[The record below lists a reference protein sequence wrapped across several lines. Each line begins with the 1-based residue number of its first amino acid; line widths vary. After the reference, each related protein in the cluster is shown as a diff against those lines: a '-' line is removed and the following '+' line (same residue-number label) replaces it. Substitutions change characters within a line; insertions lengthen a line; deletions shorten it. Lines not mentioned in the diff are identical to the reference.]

1 MSKKNN
7 EYKDLA
13 QSILKQ
19 VGGPA
24 NIVSVTHCMTR
35 LRFNLKDASLPNDER
50 IKNILGVLGV
60 VRAGGQYQIIIG
72 QTVPKVYQALL
83 ELGDGKISGS
93 APINENLDTNKPKE
107 KMTFKRGFNIVLNK
121 VAGSL
126 TPTIPILIAAA
137 MFKMMAAVC
146 GPTML
151 NITPISSD
159 LYKVFTLVGDAGF
172 YFFPIFLGYTSAKQ
186 FKTSPM
192 LGMLMGAILLDPNL
206 VKIVAAG
213 KPFNVYGIPMA
224 LTNYGNTLIPILLTV
239 WIMSYV
245 EKFFKKYVP
254 DALSTVFTPTLTVA
268 VMLPLALCVLGPL
281 GGFLGD
287 YICNG
292 LISFGKLGGI
302 WSILAIAII
311 GAVWEILVLSGMHL
325 VIISTMT
332 LLFAQGGHDNFATLG
347 AVAASMACAG
357 MALGVALKI
366 NGKQNKALVWGY
378 FISNIIGGVT
388 EPALYG
394 LAIRYKRPFIGMMIG
409 GFAGA
414 LYAGIAHVTAYVMV
428 PVANFLAITT
438 YVGGSTANLINGI
451 LSGVIA
457 LVVAATATYIIG
469 VEPQNKIEVLN
480 KKKVEE

>member
-1 MSKKNN
+1 MSKDNYNN
-7 EYKDLA
+7 LA
-13 QSILKQ
+13 REILQ
-19 VGGPA
+19 AVGGIN
-24 NIVSVTHCMTR
+24 NISSVTHCMTR
-35 LRFNLKDASLPNDER
+35 LRFTLKDSSIPKDDEVKK
-50 IKNILGVLGV
+50 IEGVLGV

-72 QTVPKVYQALL
+72 QIVPKVYETLL
-83 ELGDGKISGS
+83 KLGNGKIAGS
-93 APINENLDTNKPKE
+93 APIDENLDANAQKE

-126 TPTIPILIAAA
+126 TPTIPILITAA
-137 MFKMMAAVC
+137 MFKMLAAIC

-151 NITPISSD
+151 NITPTSSD
-159 LYKVFTLVGDAGF
+159 LYKLFTLVGDAGF
-172 YFFPIFLGYTSAKQ
+172 YFFPVFLGYTSAKQ

-206 VKIVAAG
+206 VKIVTAG
-213 KPFNVYGIPMA
+213 KPFTVYGIPMA
-224 LTNYGNTLIPILLTV
+224 LTNYGNTLIPILLSV

-245 EKFFKKYVP
+245 ERFFKKYVP
-254 DALSTVFTPTLTVA
+254 TSLSTVFVPTLTIA
-268 VMLPLALCVLGPL
+268 VMIPITLCVLGPL

-292 LISFGKLGGI
+292 LLAYGKLGGV

-311 GAVWEILVLSGMHL
+311 GAVWEILVISGMHL

-357 MALGVALKI
+357 MALGAALRIK
-366 NGKQNKALVWGY
+366 GKKNKTLVWGY

-388 EPALYG
+388 EPSLYG
-394 LAIRYKRPFIGMMIG
+394 LALRYKRPFLGMMIG

-414 LYAGIAHVTAYVMV
+414 LYAGITHVTAYVMV
-428 PVANFLAITT
+428 PVANFLALTA
-438 YVGGSTANLINGI
+438 YVGGSTANIVNGI
-451 LSGVIA
+451 ISGVIA
-457 LVVAATATYIIG
+457 LIVAAVATYIIG
-469 VEPQNKIEVLN
+469 FGK
-480 KKKVEE
+480 EEEIN

>member
-1 MSKKNN
+1 MSKDNYNN
-7 EYKDLA
+7 LA
-13 QSILKQ
+13 REILQ
-19 VGGPA
+19 AVGGIN
-24 NIVSVTHCMTR
+24 NISSVTHCMTR
-35 LRFNLKDASLPNDER
+35 LRFTLKDSSIPKDDEVKK
-50 IKNILGVLGV
+50 IEGVLGV

-72 QTVPKVYQALL
+72 QIVPKVYETLL
-83 ELGDGKISGS
+83 KLGNGKIAGS
-93 APINENLDTNKPKE
+93 APIDENLDANAQKE

-126 TPTIPILIAAA
+126 TPTIPILITAA
-137 MFKMMAAVC
+137 MFKMLAAIC

-151 NITPISSD
+151 NITPTSSD
-159 LYKVFTLVGDAGF
+159 LYKLFTLVGDAGF
-172 YFFPIFLGYTSAKQ
+172 YFFPVFLGYTSAKQ

-206 VKIVAAG
+206 VKIVTAG
-213 KPFNVYGIPMA
+213 KPFTVYGIPMA
-224 LTNYGNTLIPILLTV
+224 LTNYGNTLIPILLSV

-245 EKFFKKYVP
+245 ERFFKKYVP
-254 DALSTVFTPTLTVA
+254 TSLSTVFVPTLTIA
-268 VMLPLALCVLGPL
+268 VMIPITLCVLGPL

-292 LISFGKLGGI
+292 LLAFGKLGGV

-311 GAVWEILVLSGMHL
+311 GAVWEILVISGMHL

-357 MALGVALKI
+357 MALGAALQIK
-366 NGKQNKALVWGY
+366 GKKNKTLVWGY

-388 EPALYG
+388 EPSLYG
-394 LAIRYKRPFIGMMIG
+394 LALRYKRPFLGMMIG

-414 LYAGIAHVTAYVMV
+414 LYAGITHVTAYVMV
-428 PVANFLAITT
+428 PVANFLALTA
-438 YVGGSTANLINGI
+438 YVGGSTANIVNGI
-451 LSGVIA
+451 ISGVIA
-457 LVVAATATYIIG
+457 LIVAAVATYIIG
-469 VEPQNKIEVLN
+469 FGK
-480 KKKVEE
+480 EEEIN

>member
-1 MSKKNN
+1 MSKDNYNN
-7 EYKDLA
+7 LA
-13 QSILKQ
+13 REILQ
-19 VGGPA
+19 AVGGIN
-24 NIVSVTHCMTR
+24 NISSVTHCMTR
-35 LRFNLKDASLPNDER
+35 LRFTLKDSSIPKDDEVKK
-50 IKNILGVLGV
+50 IEGVLGV

-72 QTVPKVYQALL
+72 QIVPKVYETLL
-83 ELGDGKISGS
+83 KLGNGKIAGS
-93 APINENLDTNKPKE
+93 APIDENLDANAQKE

-126 TPTIPILIAAA
+126 TPTIPILITAA
-137 MFKMMAAVC
+137 MFKMLAAIC

-151 NITPISSD
+151 NITPTSSD
-159 LYKVFTLVGDAGF
+159 LYKLFTLVGDAGF
-172 YFFPIFLGYTSAKQ
+172 YFFPVFLGYTSAKQ

-206 VKIVAAG
+206 VKIVTAG
-213 KPFNVYGIPMA
+213 KPFTVYGIPMA
-224 LTNYGNTLIPILLTV
+224 LTNYGNTLIPILLSV

-245 EKFFKKYVP
+245 ERFFKKYVP
-254 DALSTVFTPTLTVA
+254 TSLSTVFVPTLTIA
-268 VMLPLALCVLGPL
+268 VMIPITLCVLGPL

-292 LISFGKLGGI
+292 LLAFGKLGGV

-311 GAVWEILVLSGMHL
+311 GAVWEILVISGMHL

-357 MALGVALKI
+357 MALGAALRIK
-366 NGKQNKALVWGY
+366 GKKNKTLVWGY

-388 EPALYG
+388 EPSLYG
-394 LAIRYKRPFIGMMIG
+394 LALRYKRPFLGMMIG

-414 LYAGIAHVTAYVMV
+414 LYASITHVTAYVMV
-428 PVANFLAITT
+428 PVANFLALTA
-438 YVGGSTANLINGI
+438 YVGGSTANIVNGI
-451 LSGVIA
+451 ISGVIA
-457 LVVAATATYIIG
+457 LIVAAVATYIIG
-469 VEPQNKIEVLN
+469 FGK
-480 KKKVEE
+480 EEEIN

>member
-1 MSKKNN
+1 MSKDNYNN
-7 EYKDLA
+7 LA
-13 QSILKQ
+13 REILQ
-19 VGGPA
+19 AVGGIN
-24 NIVSVTHCMTR
+24 NISSVTHCMTR
-35 LRFNLKDASLPNDER
+35 LRFTLKDSSIPKDDEVKK
-50 IKNILGVLGV
+50 IEGVLGV

-72 QTVPKVYQALL
+72 QIVPKVYETLL
-83 ELGDGKISGS
+83 KLGNGKIAGS
-93 APINENLDTNKPKE
+93 APIDENLDANAQKE

-126 TPTIPILIAAA
+126 TPTIPILITAA
-137 MFKMMAAVC
+137 MFKMLAAIC

-151 NITPISSD
+151 NITPTSSD
-159 LYKVFTLVGDAGF
+159 LYKLFTLVGDAGF
-172 YFFPIFLGYTSAKQ
+172 YFFPVFLGYTSAKQ

-206 VKIVAAG
+206 VKIVTAG
-213 KPFNVYGIPMA
+213 KPFTVYGIPMA
-224 LTNYGNTLIPILLTV
+224 LTNYGNTLIPILLSV

-245 EKFFKKYVP
+245 ERFFKKYVP
-254 DALSTVFTPTLTVA
+254 TSLSTVFVPTLTIA
-268 VMLPLALCVLGPL
+268 VMIPITLCVLGPL

-292 LISFGKLGGI
+292 LLAFGKLGGV

-311 GAVWEILVLSGMHL
+311 GAVWEILVISGMHL

-357 MALGVALKI
+357 MALGAALRIK
-366 NGKQNKALVWGY
+366 GKKNKTLVWGY

-394 LAIRYKRPFIGMMIG
+394 LALRYKRPFLGMMIG

-414 LYAGIAHVTAYVMV
+414 LYAGITHVTAYVMV
-428 PVANFLAITT
+428 PVANFLALTA
-438 YVGGSTANLINGI
+438 YVGGSTANIVNGI
-451 LSGVIA
+451 ISGVIA
-457 LVVAATATYIIG
+457 LIVAAVATYIIG
-469 VEPQNKIEVLN
+469 FGK
-480 KKKVEE
+480 EEEIN

>member
-1 MSKKNN
+1 MSKDNYNN
-7 EYKDLA
+7 LA
-13 QSILKQ
+13 REILQ
-19 VGGPA
+19 AVGGIN
-24 NIVSVTHCMTR
+24 NISSVTHCMTR
-35 LRFNLKDASLPNDER
+35 LRFTLKDSSIPKDDEVKK
-50 IKNILGVLGV
+50 IEGVLGV

-72 QTVPKVYQALL
+72 QTVPKVYETLL
-83 ELGDGKISGS
+83 KLGNGKIAGS
-93 APINENLDTNKPKE
+93 APIDENLDANAQKE

-126 TPTIPILIAAA
+126 TPTIPILITAA
-137 MFKMMAAVC
+137 MFKMLAAIC

-151 NITPISSD
+151 NITLTSSD
-159 LYKVFTLVGDAGF
+159 LYKLFTLVGDAGF
-172 YFFPIFLGYTSAKQ
+172 YFFPVFLGYTSAKQ

-206 VKIVAAG
+206 VKIVTAG
-213 KPFNVYGIPMA
+213 KPFTVYGIPMA
-224 LTNYGNTLIPILLTV
+224 LTNYGNTLIPILLSV

-245 EKFFKKYVP
+245 ERFFKKYVP
-254 DALSTVFTPTLTVA
+254 TSLSTVFVPTLTIA
-268 VMLPLALCVLGPL
+268 VMIPITLCVLGPL

-292 LISFGKLGGI
+292 LLAFGKLGGV

-311 GAVWEILVLSGMHL
+311 GAVWEILVISGMHL

-357 MALGVALKI
+357 MALGAALRIK
-366 NGKQNKALVWGY
+366 GKKNKTLVWGY

-388 EPALYG
+388 EPSLYG
-394 LAIRYKRPFIGMMIG
+394 LALRYKRPFLGMMIG

-414 LYAGIAHVTAYVMV
+414 LYAGITHVTAYVMV
-428 PVANFLAITT
+428 PVANFLALTA
-438 YVGGSTANLINGI
+438 YVGGSTANIVNGI
-451 LSGVIA
+451 ISGVIA
-457 LVVAATATYIIG
+457 LIVAAVATYIIG
-469 VEPQNKIEVLN
+469 FGK
-480 KKKVEE
+480 EEEIN

>member
-1 MSKKNN
+1 MSKDNYNN
-7 EYKDLA
+7 LA
-13 QSILKQ
+13 REILQ
-19 VGGPA
+19 AVGGIN
-24 NIVSVTHCMTR
+24 NISSVTHCMTR
-35 LRFNLKDASLPNDER
+35 LRFTLKDSSIPKDDEVKK
-50 IKNILGVLGV
+50 IEGVLGV

-72 QTVPKVYQALL
+72 QIVPKVYETLL
-83 ELGDGKISGS
+83 KLGNGKIAGS
-93 APINENLDTNKPKE
+93 APIDENLDANAQKE

-126 TPTIPILIAAA
+126 TPTIPILITAA
-137 MFKMMAAVC
+137 MFKMLAAIC

-151 NITPISSD
+151 NITPTSSD
-159 LYKVFTLVGDAGF
+159 LYKLFTLVGDAGF
-172 YFFPIFLGYTSAKQ
+172 YFFPVFLGYTSAKQ

-206 VKIVAAG
+206 VKIVTAG
-213 KPFNVYGIPMA
+213 KPFTVYGIPMA
-224 LTNYGNTLIPILLTV
+224 LTNYGNTLIPILLSV

-245 EKFFKKYVP
+245 ERFFKKYVP
-254 DALSTVFTPTLTVA
+254 TSLSTVFVPTLTIA
-268 VMLPLALCVLGPL
+268 VMIPITLCVLGPL

-292 LISFGKLGGI
+292 LLAFGKLGGV

-311 GAVWEILVLSGMHL
+311 GAVWEILVISGMHL

-357 MALGVALKI
+357 MALGAALRIK
-366 NGKQNKALVWGY
+366 GKKNKTLVWGY

-388 EPALYG
+388 EPSLYG
-394 LAIRYKRPFIGMMIG
+394 LALRYKRPFLGMMIG

-414 LYAGIAHVTAYVMV
+414 LYAGITHVTAYVMV
-428 PVANFLAITT
+428 PVANFLALTA
-438 YVGGSTANLINGI
+438 YVGGSTANIVNGI
-451 LSGVIA
+451 ISGVIA
-457 LVVAATATYIIG
+457 LIVAAVATYIIG
-469 VEPQNKIEVLN
+469 FGK
-480 KKKVEE
+480 EEEIN

>member
-1 MSKKNN
+1 MSKDNYNN
-7 EYKDLA
+7 LA
-13 QSILKQ
+13 REILQ
-19 VGGPA
+19 AVGGIN
-24 NIVSVTHCMTR
+24 NISSVTHCMTR
-35 LRFNLKDASLPNDER
+35 LRFTLKDSSIPKDDEVKK
-50 IKNILGVLGV
+50 IEGVLGV

-72 QTVPKVYQALL
+72 QIVPKVYETLL
-83 ELGDGKISGS
+83 KLGNGKIAGS
-93 APINENLDTNKPKE
+93 APIDENLDANAQKE

-126 TPTIPILIAAA
+126 TPTIPILITAA
-137 MFKMMAAVC
+137 MFKMLAAIC

-151 NITPISSD
+151 NITPTSSD
-159 LYKVFTLVGDAGF
+159 LYKLFTLVGDAGF
-172 YFFPIFLGYTSAKQ
+172 YFFPVFLGYTSAKQ

-206 VKIVAAG
+206 VKIVTAG
-213 KPFNVYGIPMA
+213 KPFTVYGIPMA
-224 LTNYGNTLIPILLTV
+224 LTNYGNTLIPILLSV

-245 EKFFKKYVP
+245 ERFFKKYVP
-254 DALSTVFTPTLTVA
+254 TSLSTVFVPTLTIA
-268 VMLPLALCVLGPL
+268 VMIPITLCVLGPL

-292 LISFGKLGGI
+292 LLAFGKLRGV

-311 GAVWEILVLSGMHL
+311 GAVWEILVISGMHL

-357 MALGVALKI
+357 MALGAALRIK
-366 NGKQNKALVWGY
+366 GKKNKTLVWGY

-388 EPALYG
+388 EPSLYG
-394 LAIRYKRPFIGMMIG
+394 LALRYKRPFLGMMIG

-414 LYAGIAHVTAYVMV
+414 LYAGITHVTAYVMV
-428 PVANFLAITT
+428 PVANFLALTA
-438 YVGGSTANLINGI
+438 YVGGSTANIVNGI
-451 LSGVIA
+451 ISGVIA
-457 LVVAATATYIIG
+457 LIVAAVATYIIG
-469 VEPQNKIEVLN
+469 FGK
-480 KKKVEE
+480 EEEIN

>member
-1 MSKKNN
+1 MSKDNYNN
-7 EYKDLA
+7 LA
-13 QSILKQ
+13 REILQ
-19 VGGPA
+19 AVGGIN
-24 NIVSVTHCMTR
+24 NISSVTHCMTR
-35 LRFNLKDASLPNDER
+35 LRFTLKDSSIPKDDEVKK
-50 IKNILGVLGV
+50 IEGVLGV

-72 QTVPKVYQALL
+72 QIVPKVYETLL
-83 ELGDGKISGS
+83 KLGNGKIAGS
-93 APINENLDTNKPKE
+93 APIDENLDADAQKE

-126 TPTIPILIAAA
+126 TPTIPILITAA
-137 MFKMMAAVC
+137 MFKMLAAIC

-151 NITPISSD
+151 NITPTSSD
-159 LYKVFTLVGDAGF
+159 LYKLFTLVGDAGF
-172 YFFPIFLGYTSAKQ
+172 YFFPVFLGYTSAKQ

-206 VKIVAAG
+206 VKIVTAG
-213 KPFNVYGIPMA
+213 KPFTVYGIPMA
-224 LTNYGNTLIPILLTV
+224 LTNYGNTLIPILLSV

-245 EKFFKKYVP
+245 ERFFKKYVP
-254 DALSTVFTPTLTVA
+254 TSLSTVFVPTLTIA
-268 VMLPLALCVLGPL
+268 VMIPITLCVLGPL

-292 LISFGKLGGI
+292 LLAFGKLGGV

-311 GAVWEILVLSGMHL
+311 GAVWEILVISGMHL

-357 MALGVALKI
+357 MALGAALRIK
-366 NGKQNKALVWGY
+366 GKKNKTLVWGY

-388 EPALYG
+388 EPSLYG
-394 LAIRYKRPFIGMMIG
+394 LALRYKRPFLGMMIG

-414 LYAGIAHVTAYVMV
+414 LYAGITHVTAYVMV
-428 PVANFLAITT
+428 PVANFLALTA
-438 YVGGSTANLINGI
+438 YVGGSTANIVNGI
-451 LSGVIA
+451 ISGVIA
-457 LVVAATATYIIG
+457 LIVAAVATYIIG
-469 VEPQNKIEVLN
+469 FGK
-480 KKKVEE
+480 EEEIN